1 METREPGPGGARRG
15 QPPRARPAG
24 AGRAAA
30 DRPQPHSPAGRA
42 APSAPAPA
50 GRDGPRP
57 PPRAAAR
64 ATPAPVAPERLQKF
78 LAAAGC
84 GSRRE
89 IEALIEAG
97 RVVVNGQPA
106 TPGQKVGAEDRITID
121 GKPCYTARATTQAPR
136 VIAVHKPADVVCTR
150 RDPEGRPTV
159 FDLLPSGVR
168 RWIMVG
174 RLDLT
179 TSGVVLFTDDGE
191 LAHRLMHPSYNVP
204 RHYAVR
210 VLGDVDA
217 SGLAAMR
224 KGIEID
230 GEVLKFDALAPRG
243 GSGVN
248 QWYECELHTGRNR
261 EVRRLWE
268 HLGLVVS
275 RLIRIRFGP
284 IGLPRNVPAGRWF
297 EVTGAAL
304 EDLYALVGL
313 EAPPPPPPA
322 REPRPGTRRPGQ
334 ARRQGRLGRRA
345 N

>member
-1 METREPGPGGARRG
+1 MAARKTRRDEDVRERAERGPGPRRP
-15 QPPRARPAG
+15 QARPPG
-24 AGRAAA
+24 APPGRTGAV
-30 DRPQPHSPAGRA
+30 RA
-42 APSAPAPA
+42 KAL
-50 GRDGPRP
+50 
-57 PPRAAAR
+57 
-64 ATPAPVAPERLQKF
+64 PAPVAAEPVAERLQKF
-78 LAAAGC
+78 LAACGY

-89 IEALIEAG
+89 IDALVAAG
-97 RVVVNGQPA
+97 RVVVNGKPA
-106 TPGQKVGAEDRITID
+106 EPGAKVLPSDRITID
-121 GKPCYTARATTQAPR
+121 GKPCYTARAPDRAPR

-150 RDPEGRPTV
+150 RDPEQRATI

-191 LAHRLMHPSYNVP
+191 LAHRLMHPSFHVP

-217 SGLAAMR
+217 TQLAAMR
-224 KGIEID
+224 KGIEVD
-230 GEVLKFDALAPRG
+230 GEVLKFDALTARG
-243 GSGVN
+243 GAGVN

-268 HLGLVVS
+268 QAGLVVS

-284 IGLPRNVPAGRWF
+284 IGLPRNVPTGRWF
-297 EVTGAAL
+297 EVTGEAL
-304 EDLYALVGL
+304 NELYALVGL
-313 EAPPPPPPA
+313 EPPPAPPPR
-322 REPRPGTRRPGQ
+322 REPRTAKRREGQ
-334 ARRQGRLGRRA
+334 ARQQGRLARRT

>member
-1 METREPGPGGARRG
+1 MPEAGERG
-15 QPPRARPAG
+15 RPPRV
-24 AGRAAA
+24 AAV
-30 DRPQPHSPAGRA
+30 A
-42 APSAPAPA
+42 AVSAEQ
-50 GRDGPRP
+50 
-57 PPRAAAR
+57 
-64 ATPAPVAPERLQKF
+64 APERLQKF

-89 IEALIEAG
+89 IDTLIAAG
-97 RVVVNGQPA
+97 RVAVNGKPA
-106 TPGQKVGAEDRITID
+106 VPGQKVVAADRITID
-121 GKPCYTARATTQAPR
+121 GKPCYTARATGQVAR

-150 RDPEGRPTV
+150 RDPEGRPTI

-174 RLDLT
+174 RLDIT
-179 TSGVVLFTDDGE
+179 TSGLVLFTDDGE
-191 LAHRLMHPSYNVP
+191 LAHRLMHPSHHVP

-217 SGLAAMR
+217 HGLIAMR
-224 KGIEID
+224 RGVEID
-230 GEVLKFDALAPRG
+230 GEVLKFDAVTPRG

-268 HLGLVVS
+268 HAGLVVS

-304 EDLYALVGL
+304 EELYTLVGL
-313 EAPPPPPPA
+313 EAPPPPPTR
-322 REPRPGTRRPGQ
+322 REPRSAARPAGV
-334 ARRQGRLGRRA
+334 ARRQGKLGRRP